1 KEKRRSRGKRAGE
14 GAPRAAHAHCD
25 PVELV
30 QAAAK
35 RLQRS
40 ELPIYLSSYKDGK
53 ICVKESAE
61 VPRRAPAPMHWA
73 RDSFPELVDTR
84 VCGKD
89 GAPLPAHRCVLAA
102 RLDYFNGIKLLS
114 NVTLPINHG
123 ILLPVINFLYTDSCP
138 EVENCNESI
147 DFICNMLIVADQ
159 LFISRLREMCEV
171 ALANMI
177 TLKNCTELC
186 QFAHTY
192 NATQL
197 KQCCMEFI
205 SINLS
210 SILENRS
217 LEPLESALLVDITK
231 YYCKFNPIMSSRVIT
246 PFYNAPNDETI
257 EEFTRSYPVDLD
269 FIDEDVKRDD
279 IVVESTKKKKQS
291 KKIEYTESEKA
302 RMRYES
308 VSSVTSLD
316 LSNEVTGDITL
327 SLSKTKDKKVIE
339 KAKWTEVPSSQQK
352 QQKVVQARLKA
363 ISSAKDILNETPTE
377 TFTKLTKS
385 SAITIPETPSPRTPM
400 SPQDSPFDLAKSPQ
414 GNVYISHMGPKLSQK
429 QRKKLAMEG
438 NEQSPRSLN
447 DYFNRMSVSPP
458 EKPKNPW
465 KLCELPVASSP
476 SKPV

>member
-1 KEKRRSRGKRAGE
+1 
-14 GAPRAAHAHCD
+14 
-25 PVELV
+25 
-30 QAAAK
+30 
-35 RLQRS
+35 
-40 ELPIYLSSYKDGK
+40 
-53 ICVKESAE
+53 
-61 VPRRAPAPMHWA
+61 M
-73 RDSFPELVDTR
+73 
-84 VCGKD
+84 
-89 GAPLPAHRCVLAA
+89 
-102 RLDYFNGIKLLS
+102 
-114 NVTLPINHG
+114 TLPINHG

-217 LEPLESALLVDITK
+217 LEPLEETLLNDTTK

-257 EEFTRSYPVDLD
+257 EEFTRNHPVDLD
-269 FIDEDVKRDD
+269 LIDEDIKKDD
-279 IVVESTKKKKQS
+279 SVVEITKKKKQT

-308 VSSVTSLD
+308 VSTVTSLD
-316 LSNEVTGDITL
+316 LSNEVSGDITL
-327 SLSKTKDKKVIE
+327 SLSKIKDDKNKSID
-339 KAKWTEVPSSQQK
+339 KAKQEKWTEVPSSQQK

-385 SAITIPETPSPRTPM
+385 TAITIPETPTSRLSM
-400 SPQDSPFDLAKSPQ
+400 SLEDSPFDLPKSPQ
-414 GNVYISHMGPKLSQK
+414 GNVFISHVGPKLSQK

-438 NEQSPRSLN
+438 SEQSPRNLN
-447 DYFNRMSVSPP
+447 DYFNRLSVSPP

-465 KLCELPVASSP
+465 KVCESPVASSSP
-476 SKPV
+476 VKPVQFNQILTDQRKQKEDFSRIMTKPLALTQVCTYIFDRLQTKEDVLIRYYFFCYLISFVYKPI